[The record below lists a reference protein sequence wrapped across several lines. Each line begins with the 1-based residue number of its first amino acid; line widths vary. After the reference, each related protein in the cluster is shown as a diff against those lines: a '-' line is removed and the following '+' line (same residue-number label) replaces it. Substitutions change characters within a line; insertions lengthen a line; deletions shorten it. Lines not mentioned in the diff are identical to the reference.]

1 MSFLS
6 LWYITNSFHHRF
18 CVMIEMDVLSR
29 CESTPVVSRFQVK
42 FRQKRISHISKF
54 VLIFF
59 YYFSFTVGQFSFLF
73 IVFFDTL
80 YYPVIYSEVCVNF
93 LFFLFH
99 YRLVFLS
106 FHNFFFYAEAATG
119 GVLWKIKKETLV
131 QVFSCE
137 FCENFLE
144 HLFYRTLPD
153 CYLCLYLLLSR
164 HLSWWF
170 IN

>member
-1 MSFLS
+1 MYGLMSFLS

-106 FHNFFFYAEAATG
+106 FHNSFFMQKQPLE
-119 GVLWKIKKETLV
+119 V
-131 QVFSCE
+131 
-137 FCENFLE
+137 FCEKLKKRLWYKCFPVNFAKI
-144 HLFYRTLPD
+144 F
-153 CYLCLYLLLSR
+153 
-164 HLSWWF
+164 
-170 IN
+170 